1 MAKLKD
7 LILKRDNSIR
17 FRRRSH
23 EIVKYR
29 PEYYDEDGHYQKD
42 EWTSFEDVG
51 SEYDGK
57 IVTIDDY
64 LEIENR
70 FIDITHAIIEESRC
84 EFVTL
89 GYVEQYRSKA
99 VKEGKRVHVP
109 HLDYCLRLALRG
121 EAFIVFINRSR
132 GVQFDWSSDCLY
144 MHLYCRIP
152 LNRLRS
158 IVESRGLFLDPRS
171 K

>member
-1 MAKLKD
+1 MTKQKD
-7 LILKRDNSIR
+7 LITNRFNSLR
-17 FRRRSH
+17 FCRLCH
-23 EIVKYR
+23 EIVKYH
-29 PEYYDEDGHYQKD
+29 PEFYDDNGRYLKE
-42 EWTSFEDVG
+42 EWTSFDDVG
-51 SEYDGK
+51 RVYGGK
-57 IVTIDDY
+57 VVTIDDY

-70 FIDITHAIIEESRC
+70 FIEITHAILEESGC
-84 EFVTL
+84 KFVTL
-89 GYVEQYRSKA
+89 GYVESYHRKA
-99 VKEGKRVHVP
+99 VKEGKRVHVS
-109 HLDYCLRLALRG
+109 HLDYYLRMALRG